1 MRINVTVLAK
11 AQGLGDDFDYLQ
23 RLRRGKGI
31 TSADDMGEP
40 THFVML
46 NLLNITR
53 ITSEQLTS
61 GLENLKELIDYSP
74 PHDRKLLR
82 LCFNFNHEYGYF
94 NWLDRAENFALDNA
108 WIGSSRTVR
117 HRADL
122 ALLQLLMRCK
132 PAAEPEPIPR
142 TADTATDANSEP
154 VNSGRANSAQSFFGE
169 DYVRNSKEFISS
181 WQHAHQVD
189 MCGFG
194 HNRMAVAYSGEIN
207 ELLRNGGKVRV
218 LMQDPDGKAVLDAN
232 RRSSTPKASDESVR
246 HQHRSGAATLHAIL
260 AASGAPSSALQIRIY
275 DIMPPFTGYFFDP
288 EAGSARAYIW
298 FWSWRQPSSWRPG
311 FSLSRADDPIW
322 YDRFQSQFDAMWN
335 DEETLGIGPDRTHP

>member
-1 MRINVTVLAK
+1 MTALAK

-31 TSADDMGEP
+31 TSPDDMGEP

-46 NLLNITR
+46 HLLNIKRLST
-53 ITSEQLTS
+53 EQLAF
-61 GLENLKELIDYSP
+61 GIENLKELIDFSP

-94 NWLDRAENFALDNA
+94 NWLDRAENFTLDNS

-122 ALLQLLMRCK
+122 ALLQLLMRCR
-132 PAAEPEPIPR
+132 PAAEPEPVPR
-142 TADTATDANSEP
+142 NTEDSATD
-154 VNSGRANSAQSFFGE
+154 VNVENPSLRNSAQLFFDE

-181 WQHAHQVD
+181 WQYACQVD

-207 ELLRNGGKVRV
+207 ALLRNGGKVRV
-218 LMQDPDGKAVLDAN
+218 LMQNPDGNAVLDAN

-246 HQHRSGAATLHAIL
+246 HQHRSGAATLQAIL
-260 AASGAPSSALQIRIY
+260 AASGAPSSALKIRMY
-275 DIMPPFTGYFFDP
+275 DIIPPFTGYFFDSGA
-288 EAGSARAYIW
+288 ENAHAYIW

-311 FSLSRADDPIW
+311 FSVSRAGDPIW
-322 YDRFQSQFDAMWN
+322 YERFQNQFDAMWN
-335 DEETLGIGPDRTHP
+335 DEETLDMESDRQYP